1 MRWPIFLARKLGDL
15 TAEYRW
21 FAGLYLVSS
30 FFLLPAFIFALSMA
44 GLVPLYSV
52 LGAVALFF
60 ASVGLINIIQTFRP
74 EWLPGFLQT
83 WEFLPLWMRSLKP
96 LDDFFGMIPCCRKCT
111 NANESEDPLPDVEMA
126 LRADY
131 SLIPQNDA
139 PNGVSRHAHSGMHVS
154 ISKTPL
160 IRDPSF
166 ACSIVS
172 NDSIDFDEKSE
183 YPM

>member
-21 FAGLYLVSS
+21 FAGLYLILS
-30 FFLLPAFIFALSMA
+30 FFLLPALVFALSTA

-52 LGAVALFF
+52 LGAAAVFF
-60 ASVGLINIIQTFRP
+60 ASVGLINFIQSFKP
-74 EWLPGFLQT
+74 MWLPGFLQT

-111 NANESEDPLPDVEMA
+111 NVSKNEDPLPEVEMA

-131 SLIPQNDA
+131 SLIPLDEVSNA
-139 PNGVSRHAHSGMHVS
+139 VSSFGHNGIHVS

-160 IRDPSF
+160 VRDPSF
-166 ACSIVS
+166 ACSIIS
-172 NDSIDFDEKSE
+172 DDSFDYDEKRDS
-183 YPM
+183 PI

>member
-21 FAGLYLVSS
+21 FAGLYLILS
-30 FFLLPAFIFALSMA
+30 FFLLPALIFALSMA

-52 LGAVALFF
+52 LGAAAVFF
-60 ASVGLINIIQTFRP
+60 ASVGLVNIIQSFRP
-74 EWLPGFLQT
+74 DLLPRFLQT

-96 LDDFFGMIPCCRKCT
+96 MDDFFGMIPCCRKCT
-111 NANESEDPLPDVEMA
+111 NVKENEDPLPDVEMA

-131 SLIPQNDA
+131 SLIPQNDVS
-139 PNGVSRHAHSGMHVS
+139 NEVSRHAFNGIHVS

-160 IRDPSF
+160 IRDQSF
-166 ACSIVS
+166 ACSVVS
-172 NDSIDFDEKSE
+172 DNSMDYDEKRE
-183 YPM
+183 CPM